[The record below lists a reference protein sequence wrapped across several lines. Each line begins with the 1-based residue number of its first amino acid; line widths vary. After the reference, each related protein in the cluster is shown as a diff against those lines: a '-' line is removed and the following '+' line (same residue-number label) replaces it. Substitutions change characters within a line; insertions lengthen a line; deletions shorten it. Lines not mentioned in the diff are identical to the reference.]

1 MLSSFNDAIDKS
13 DFPTTPKQES
23 TTLVFKKDT
32 QKIITDPQVY
42 CQMCQKL
49 LKNVCFF
56 KRLIIWSCFRKG
68 CNTRYCLLKMLEK
81 WKLTVDKGKSFGV
94 LLTDLSKAFDCLLH
108 DHLLAKLHCY
118 RFSLPALKLIHSY
131 LQNRKQRTKINSTY
145 HSWEEILF
153 RIPQGSIL
161 GTLLFNIFY
170 V

>member
-1 MLSSFNDAIDKS
+1 MFLQTSHYMELFQKRMQHTILSF
-13 DFPTTPKQES
+13 
-23 TTLVFKKDT
+23 
-32 QKIITDPQVY
+32 
-42 CQMCQKL
+42 
-49 LKNVCFF
+49 
-56 KRLIIWSCFRKG
+56 
-68 CNTRYCLLKMLEK
+68 KMLEK

-145 HSWEEILF
+145 RSWEEILF

-170 V
+170 VWPDLFNEWNRLCKLCRWQQTICYRW

>member
-1 MLSSFNDAIDKS
+1 MSKTFEKFMFLQTSHYMELFQKRMQHTILSF
-13 DFPTTPKQES
+13 
-23 TTLVFKKDT
+23 
-32 QKIITDPQVY
+32 
-42 CQMCQKL
+42 
-49 LKNVCFF
+49 
-56 KRLIIWSCFRKG
+56 
-68 CNTRYCLLKMLEK
+68 KMLEK

-145 HSWEEILF
+145 RSWEEILF

>member
-1 MLSSFNDAIDKS
+1 
-13 DFPTTPKQES
+13 
-23 TTLVFKKDT
+23 
-32 QKIITDPQVY
+32 
-42 CQMCQKL
+42 MCQKL

-56 KRLIIWSCFRKG
+56 KRLIMWSCFRKG
-68 CNTRYCLLKMLEK
+68 CNTRHCLLKILEK
-81 WKLTVDKGKSFGV
+81 WKLTVDKEKSFEV

-131 LQNRKQRTKINSTY
+131 VQNRKQRTKINSTY
-145 HSWEEILF
+145 RSWEEILF

-161 GTLLFNIFY
+161 GTLLFNNRWQQMTTDHMLQVIVLKNWFLNWF